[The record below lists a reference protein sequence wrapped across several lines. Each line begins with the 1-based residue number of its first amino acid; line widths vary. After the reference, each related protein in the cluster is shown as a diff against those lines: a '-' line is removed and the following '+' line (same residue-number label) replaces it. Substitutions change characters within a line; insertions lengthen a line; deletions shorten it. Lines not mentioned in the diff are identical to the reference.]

1 MIRRTR
7 CCCCLLPLIVEQAE
21 RQSQELS
28 NEIETLR
35 DETTELRQRATEA
48 MTKSQDLWE
57 KSARY
62 EHVVESLKLGKEKQD
77 WVQKT
82 LNELGQDLKER
93 TESDEWLQNELDQY
107 EQRME
112 IHEQHKQQQ
121 TKMYESLTR
130 TLDEVRQRLH
140 RKHIEAGKYEE
151 QKENHEQQIERR
163 KIMVRETARQHTI
176 RGYETDLDDHQIREY
191 IEKISK
197 LYKEQ
202 SAAVERIRRDT
213 EKEMRKSQDVLS
225 KLGERKSAFSE
236 GKSSVKQQSMSN
248 DRKIGSFQSELNGIE
263 IDEGGIA
270 VIEGNIEDLQT
281 RLSKAKEEFKIA
293 SWDIKLQESNN
304 QLRSLEDETE
314 HLNRELIQGTKQA
327 GDLAKLEHLKSGL
340 KNSQRS
346 LDTMIGA
353 HKERLQSI
361 VGQEWQPSTLEA
373 DYQSVIEERSQHV
386 KEAERQRDEVSRRL
400 EHVEFQLAAVRAE
413 LKKDEKD
420 LESCAETIRKSIQG
434 DPQYY
439 TDELK
444 ELQEGRDILKA
455 DVDGANYVRKYYT
468 DAIDVAGKHEKC
480 KLCSRRFNAS
490 PELQSFIQQME
501 KKIAKFAKDD
511 MNKQLREMEADLER
525 AQNAGPVYDKWVRL
539 LETDLPRLR
548 IEVQKLEKNR
558 GSLLQEVEK
567 LDKTASTRVD
577 AKRDAETLGK
587 SVASIVRYSH
597 EISSLT
603 AQSQELATKQKDAG
617 LTSTL
622 EDIQEIL
629 KSVGGK
635 SRATRDRIAK
645 ITAEKEGARVLVSTL
660 ELDLSKARNSLATAN
675 HQLEKKANI
684 IKQIEDLR
692 KANIEHRTKS
702 ERLEEQIQ
710 DLLPQIAEEE
720 ARLDDIKQRG
730 SSNEKKIQQEVT
742 RLSDTIHKLKLVDQ
756 SIQSYVDGGGS
767 DKLARCRR
775 EIESAQQE
783 IARIENEQKQI
794 AVEIN
799 QISEQLRN
807 HKETKGTIVENINY
821 RRKSQ
826 ELESIKAEIAKLSE
840 QNAEADLEQHRKEAQ
855 YWQNQH
861 KILTT
866 AETSKLATMKAKDDQ
881 LMQLLNDWNTDYK
894 DAAFKFKESHIKVE
908 VSFHSLSVC
917 LT

>member
-1 MIRRTR
+1 M
-7 CCCCLLPLIVEQAE
+7 
-21 RQSQELS
+21 
-28 NEIETLR
+28 R

-82 LNELGQDLKER
+82 LNELGQDLKVR
-93 TESDEWLQNELDQY
+93 TESDQWLQNELDQY
-107 EQRME
+107 EERME

-121 TKMYESLTR
+121 TKMYESLKR

-151 QKENHEQQIERR
+151 QKANHEQQTEWR
-163 KIMVRETARQHTI
+163 KIMVKETARQHSV

-202 SAAVERIRRDT
+202 SAAVERIRRDADR
-213 EKEMRKSQDVLS
+213 EMRKSQDTLS

-248 DRKIGSFQSELNGIE
+248 DRKIGSFQSELNDIE

-270 VIEGNIEDLQT
+270 VIEGNIEDLQM

-293 SWDIKLQESNN
+293 FWDTKLQESNSK
-304 QLRSLEDETE
+304 LRSLEDETE

-361 VGQEWQPSTLEA
+361 VGPGWQPSTLESE
-373 DYQSVIEERSQHV
+373 YQSVIEERSQQV
-386 KEAERQRDEVSRRL
+386 KDAERQRDEVSRKL
-400 EHVEFQLAAVRAE
+400 EHVEFQLAAVQAE

-420 LESCAETIRKSIQG
+420 LEACAETIRSSIQN

-439 TDELK
+439 TEELK

-468 DAIDVAGKHEKC
+468 DAIYVAGKHEKC

-501 KKIAKFAKDD
+501 KKISKFAKDD
-511 MNKQLREMEADLER
+511 MNKQLRELEADLER
-525 AQNAGPVYDKWVRL
+525 AQNAGPVYDKWIRL
-539 LETDLPRLR
+539 SETELPRLR
-548 IEVQKLEKNR
+548 AEVQELEEKR

-567 LDKTASTRVD
+567 LDETVNTHID
-577 AKRDAETLGK
+577 AKRNAESLGK
-587 SVASIVRYSH
+587 SVASIVRYGH
-597 EISSLT
+597 EIGSLT
-603 AQSQELATKQKDAG
+603 TQSQELAARQKDAG
-617 LTSTL
+617 LTRTL
-622 EDIQEIL
+622 EEIQEIL
-629 KSVGGK
+629 KSVGGE
-635 SRATRDRIAK
+635 SRTTRDRIAK
-645 ITAEKEGARVLVSTL
+645 ITVEKERARVLVSTL

-684 IKQIEDLR
+684 FKQIDDLR
-692 KANIEHRTKS
+692 NANLEHRATS

-720 ARLDDIKQRG
+720 ARLDDIKHRG
-730 SSNEKKIQQEVT
+730 SNSEKKIQQEVT
-742 RLSDTIHKLKLVDQ
+742 KLSDTIHKFKLIDQ
-756 SIQSYVDGGGS
+756 SIQSYLDGGGS

-775 EIESAQQE
+775 DIENAQQE

-807 HKETKGTIVENINY
+807 HEGTD
-821 RRKSQ
+821 RKS
-826 ELESIKAEIAKLSE
+826 
-840 QNAEADLEQHRKEAQ
+840 
-855 YWQNQH
+855 
-861 KILTT
+861 
-866 AETSKLATMKAKDDQ
+866 
-881 LMQLLNDWNTDYK
+881 
-894 DAAFKFKESHIKVE
+894 V
-908 VSFHSLSVC
+908 V
-917 LT
+917 

>member
-1 MIRRTR
+1 
-7 CCCCLLPLIVEQAE
+7 
-21 RQSQELS
+21 
-28 NEIETLR
+28 
-35 DETTELRQRATEA
+35 

-93 TESDEWLQNELDQY
+93 TESDQWLHNELDQY
-107 EQRME
+107 EERME

-121 TKMYESLTR
+121 TKMYESLKR

-151 QKENHEQQIERR
+151 QKANHEQQTERR
-163 KIMVRETARQHTI
+163 KIMVKETARQHSI

-202 SAAVERIRRDT
+202 SAAVERIRRDA
-213 EKEMRKSQDVLS
+213 EREMRKSQDTLS

-236 GKSSVKQQSMSN
+236 AKSSVKQQSMSN
-248 DRKIGSFQSELNGIE
+248 DRKIGSFQSELNDIE

-270 VIEGNIEDLQT
+270 VIEGNIEDLQM

-293 SWDIKLQESNN
+293 SWDTKLQESNSK
-304 QLRSLEDETE
+304 LRSLEDETE

-361 VGQEWQPSTLEA
+361 VGPGWQPSTLES
-373 DYQSVIEERSQHV
+373 DYQSVIEERSQQA
-386 KEAERQRDEVSRRL
+386 KEAERQRDEVSRKL
-400 EHVEFQLAAVRAE
+400 EHVEFQLTAVQAE

-420 LESCAETIRKSIQG
+420 LEACAETIRSSIQG

-501 KKIAKFAKDD
+501 KKISKFAKDD

-525 AQNAGPVYDKWVRL
+525 AQNSGPVYDKWVRL
-539 LETDLPRLR
+539 SETDLPRLR
-548 IEVQKLEKNR
+548 AEVQKLEEKR

-567 LDKTASTRVD
+567 LDKTVNTRID
-577 AKRDAETLGK
+577 AKRNEESLGK
-587 SVASIVRYSH
+587 SVASIVRYGH

-617 LTSTL
+617 LTRTL

-629 KSVGGK
+629 KSIGGK
-635 SRATRDRIAK
+635 SRTTRDRIAK
-645 ITAEKEGARVLVSTL
+645 ITVEKEGARVLVSTL

-684 IKQIEDLR
+684 FKQIEDLR
-692 KANIEHRTKS
+692 KANLEHRTTS

-710 DLLPQIAEEE
+710 DLLPKIAEEE

-742 RLSDTIHKLKLVDQ
+742 KLSDTIHKFKLVDQ
-756 SIQSYVDGGGS
+756 SIQSYLDGGGS

-775 EIESAQQE
+775 DIENAQQE

-807 HKETKGTIVENINY
+807 HEGTKRSIVENINY
-821 RRKSQ
+821 RRKLQ
-826 ELESIKAEIAKLSE
+826 ELDSIRAEIAKLSE
-840 QNAEADLEQHRKEAQ
+840 KNAEADLEQHRKEAQ

-861 KILTT
+861 KIHTT
-866 AETSKLATMKAKDDQ
+866 TETSKLATMKAKDDQ
-881 LMQLLNDWNTDYK
+881 LMQLIKDWNTDYK
-894 DAAFKFKESHIKVE
+894 DAAFKYKESHIKVE
-908 VSFHSLSVC
+908 VSLHNLSVSP
-917 LT
+917 T